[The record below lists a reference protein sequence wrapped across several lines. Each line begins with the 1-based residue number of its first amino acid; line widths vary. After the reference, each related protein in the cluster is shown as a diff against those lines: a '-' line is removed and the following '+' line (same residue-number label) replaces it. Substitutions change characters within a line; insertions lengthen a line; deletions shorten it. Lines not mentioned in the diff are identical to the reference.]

1 MAKTPIEMIR
11 LHEDW
16 FEGTR
21 KGLSIGLETGNVF
34 LTLYNYEGYFIGKLM
49 QGLITWRIDA
59 GSPMKYFVD
68 AIAIA
73 NETIQ
78 YINTVTPD
86 FNVATEFPFEIA
98 GLLAF
103 IINEPFKVPE
113 IELKGLTFDR
123 LLRYELVKS
132 LHGAQ
137 NEKEWDTLLAPE
149 KDKKRTQ
156 LAYNTYTLYK
166 NMIFH
171 PEYSE
176 IDAFVKEG
184 ETLFRKRSRNAF
196 YDGGPSYCGGGPD
209 NDVTVD
215 FELAAVMKFV
225 GYSGPSMHR
234 YRW

>member
-1 MAKTPIEMIR
+1 MAMTPKEIIENR
-11 LHEDW
+11 EAGFQRAL
-16 FEGTR
+16 
-21 KGLSIGLETGNVF
+21 KGLSIGLETGDSF
-34 LTLYNYEGYFIGKLM
+34 LVIFNYEQYFIDKLM

-59 GSPMKYFVD
+59 GSPKKYFND

-78 YINTVTPD
+78 YTKTVTPD
-86 FNVATEFPFEIA
+86 FNVAKKFPFEIA

-103 IINEPFKVPE
+103 IIDEPYVSPE
-113 IELKGLTFDR
+113 IDPKGVAFDR

-156 LAYNTYTLYK
+156 LAFNTYTVYK

-171 PEYSE
+171 PDNSE
-176 IDAFVKEG
+176 IDAFVNEG

-196 YDGGPSYCGGGPD
+196 YDGGPEYCGGGPY
-209 NDVTVD
+209 NDVSID